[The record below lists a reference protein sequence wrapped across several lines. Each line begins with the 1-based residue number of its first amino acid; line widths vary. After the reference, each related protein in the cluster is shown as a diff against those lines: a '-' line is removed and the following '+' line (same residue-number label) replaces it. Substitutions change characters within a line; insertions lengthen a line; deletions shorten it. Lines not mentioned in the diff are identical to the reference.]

1 MKQKELKQKN
11 IEERIEN
18 IKNKLKFFPGGI
30 WLKQTD
36 KPLKEDEFTELITK
50 ALTEQKQEIIKE
62 VEWMKTKTEM
72 NPTTATGVA
81 IMERLHE
88 RNKLL
93 EEITTKLKNI

>member
-1 MKQKELKQKN
+1 MKDIEKDLQQCSKCGTMKHSLICSRCVKQ
-11 IEERIEN
+11 
-18 IKNKLKFFPGGI
+18 
-30 WLKQTD
+30 
-36 KPLKEDEFTELITK
+36 
-50 ALTEQKQEIIKE
+50 ALSEQKQEMIKA
-62 VEWMKTKTEM
+62 VEGMKTKTEM